1 MMFYICKP
9 HWVFCEPLGLS
20 KTCCVCLLGFGM
32 ILTPAGQ
39 TERKLHISNVSAVC
53 FLWLNWTSSCSLVFS
68 FMEMLHYYHLLP
80 PHPLYITAGCVC
92 VSCIYSLTHSITPGF
107 MFLLQVEL
115 QVKTECLKVFAPPAS
130 LWSSLYDVV
139 TSADCTKH
147 DHDVNIDCRS

>member
-80 PHPLYITAGCVC
+80 PHPLYITAVCVC
-92 VSCIYSLTHSITPGF
+92 PVFTPWHTPLRLVSCSCCRWSSRWKLNVWR
-107 MFLLQVEL
+107 FLLL
-115 QVKTECLKVFAPPAS
+115 QRLFDPVCTMRWRQLTAPS
-130 LWSSLYDVV
+130 M
-139 TSADCTKH
+139 TMM
-147 DHDVNIDCRS
+147 